1 MSPTLTTPVTTPTSD
16 DLFGGWCRPRHAQE
30 AVVEAMTRRYIRGLG
45 VVDDRD
51 VMRIAE
57 TVAER
62 CDGLDGAALR
72 ERVARVLAET
82 CLGRVTG
89 PAAGP
94 ELRTARR
101 IDARQVEAVP
111 DEGRPP
117 AAPRAAP
124 PGRRW
129 LTGRPATRTQRT
141 NRRPKPPPASPDP
154 PTRRSRVTA

>member
-111 DEGRPP
+111 AS
-117 AAPRAAP
+117 AANPMRRQRIRRSWRSRTRAAL
-124 PGRRW
+124 RQ
-129 LTGRPATRTQRT
+129 L
-141 NRRPKPPPASPDP
+141 
-154 PTRRSRVTA
+154 RVRLRLAAAG